1 MAGRKRDLALHLLDR
16 QILDTTGDPVGNVDD
31 VELSDEGEV
40 VALLTGPQ
48 ALAARLGG
56 VPGHWLQVLSHGIS
70 RRSTAE
76 PARIPIE
83 LVTDFGGAVIV
94 VSRSRE
100 ELEANLNENRFR
112 DYVIGRIPGA
122 WHESE

>member
-1 MAGRKRDLALHLLDR
+1 MTGRKRDLALHLLDR
-16 QILDTTGDPVGNVDD
+16 QILDTAGDPVGKIDD

-40 VALLTGPQ
+40 VALLSGPQ

-56 VPGHWLQVLSHGIS
+56 VPGHWLHVLSHGIS

-76 PARIPIE
+76 PTRIPVE
-83 LVTDFGGAVIV
+83 LVTDFDGAVIV
-94 VSRSRE
+94 VARSRE
-100 ELEANLNENRFR
+100 ELCANLNENRFR